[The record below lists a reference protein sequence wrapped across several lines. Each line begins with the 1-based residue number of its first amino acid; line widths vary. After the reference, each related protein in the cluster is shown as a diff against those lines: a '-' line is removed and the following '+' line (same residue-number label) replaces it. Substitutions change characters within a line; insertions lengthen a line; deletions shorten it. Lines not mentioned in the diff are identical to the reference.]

1 VAEHPY
7 NLVEDGIR
15 DVELPK
21 VDNRISVRTVLL
33 VPNPGQ
39 PKELAERKSIFVVLK
54 PLTDPV
60 APVAPVNP

>member
-1 VAEHPY
+1 MAEHPY
-7 NLVEDGIR
+7 NLVEDGMR

-21 VDNRISVRTVLL
+21 VDSRISVRTVLL
-33 VPNPGQ
+33 VPYPGH
-39 PKELAERKSIFVVLK
+39 PKELADRKSIFVDLN